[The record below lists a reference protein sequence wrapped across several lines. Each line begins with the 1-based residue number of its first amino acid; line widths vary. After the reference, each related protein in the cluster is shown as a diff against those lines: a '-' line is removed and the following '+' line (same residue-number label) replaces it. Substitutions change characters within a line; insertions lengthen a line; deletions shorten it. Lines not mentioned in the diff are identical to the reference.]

1 MQFHFPQYIDIE
13 DKLFGPLSLKQAI
26 YTAGGVGAVYV
37 VYVYIPYLFLS
48 VPIIVGIGV
57 LTWALAFYPK
67 EKLGRPFIEVLEAGF
82 YYLLREKL
90 YTWKKTTKEPVL
102 GQVEDYRPTQAP
114 LTPVIPQGK
123 LAFSSFGIDVKGPE
137 IEHERD
143 DEMMA
148 ARGKRGIP
156 SVPASAEEG
165 TLSVDS
171 YILQQKI
178 PKVNTFVTPKTAEH
192 SPYKT
197 PPSPSASATKIE
209 IKK

>member
-26 YTAGGVGAVYV
+26 YTAGGIGAAYV
-37 VYVYIPYLFLS
+37 VYVYVPYLFLS
-48 VPIIVGIGV
+48 VPIIAGVGV

-90 YTWKKTTKEPVL
+90 YTWKKTTKEPSL
-102 GQVEDYRPTQAP
+102 AQEKEFTPTQAP

-123 LAFSSFGIDVKGPE
+123 LSSSSFSIDVRGPE
-137 IEHERD
+137 IERERD
-143 DEMMA
+143 DEFEGP
-148 ARGKRGIP
+148 RGSGILAG
-156 SVPASAEEG
+156 SASAEEG
-165 TLSVDS
+165 ALSVDS

-178 PKVNTFVTPKTAEH
+178 PKVDTFVAPKNIEH
-192 SPYKT
+192 SPYKAT
-197 PPSPSASATKIE
+197 PASSGGGAKTE
-209 IKK
+209 AKK

>member
-26 YTAGGVGAVYV
+26 YTAGGIGGAYV

-48 VPIIVGIGV
+48 VPIIAGIGV

-90 YTWKKTTKEPVL
+90 YTWKKTTKEPTL
-102 GQVEDYRPTQAP
+102 GQVQDYMPTQAP

-123 LAFSSFGIDVKGPE
+123 LSSSSFGLEVRGPE
-137 IEHERD
+137 IEREKD
-143 DEMMA
+143 DGLMTNKKDGVL
-148 ARGKRGIP
+148 RG
-156 SVPASAEEG
+156 SVSAEEG
-165 TLSVDS
+165 WLSVDS
-171 YILQQKI
+171 FMLQQKI
-178 PKVNTFVTPKTAEH
+178 PKIDTFVAPKTIEH

-197 PPSPSASATKIE
+197 PPLSSGGESKTGL
-209 IKK
+209 KK

>member
-26 YTAGGVGAVYV
+26 YTAGGIGAAYV
-37 VYVYIPYLFLS
+37 VYVYIPYIFFS

-90 YTWKKTTKEPVL
+90 YTWKKTTKEPSL
-102 GQVEDYRPTQAP
+102 GQVENYTPTQAP

-123 LAFSSFGIDVKGPE
+123 LSSSSYNIDVKGPE
-137 IEHERD
+137 VEHERD
-143 DEMMA
+143 DELLKNM
-148 ARGKRGIP
+148 GHGVL
-156 SVPASAEEG
+156 SGSASAEEG
-165 TLSVDS
+165 ALSVDS
-171 YILQQKI
+171 FILQQKI
-178 PKVNTFVTPKTAEH
+178 PKVDTFVAPKTVEH

-197 PPSPSASATKIE
+197 PASTAHTETKIE
-209 IKK
+209 TKK

>member
-26 YTAGGVGAVYV
+26 YTAGGIGAAYV
-37 VYVYIPYLFLS
+37 VYVYIPYIFIS

-90 YTWKKTTKEPVL
+90 YTWKKTTKEPSL
-102 GQVEDYRPTQAP
+102 GQVQEYTPTQAP

-123 LAFSSFGIDVKGPE
+123 LSSSSFGIDVKGPE
-137 IEHERD
+137 LEHERD
-143 DEMMA
+143 DEPLMKG
-148 ARGKRGIP
+148 REGVLQGT
-156 SVPASAEEG
+156 ASAEEG
-165 TLSVDS
+165 ALSVDS
-171 YILQQKI
+171 FILQQKI
-178 PKVNTFVTPKTAEH
+178 PKIDTFVAPKTIEH

-197 PPSPSASATKIE
+197 SPAPTGGE
-209 IKK
+209 TRTEVKK

>member
-26 YTAGGVGAVYV
+26 YTAGGIGAAYV
-37 VYVYIPYLFLS
+37 VYVYIPYIFLS

-90 YTWKKTTKEPVL
+90 YTWKKTTKEPSL
-102 GQVEDYRPTQAP
+102 GQVENYTPTQAP
-114 LTPVIPQGK
+114 LTPVVPQGK
-123 LAFSSFGIDVKGPE
+123 LSSSSYNIDVKGPE
-137 IEHERD
+137 VERERD
-143 DEMMA
+143 DELLKNM
-148 ARGKRGIP
+148 GHGVL
-156 SVPASAEEG
+156 SGSASAEEG
-165 TLSVDS
+165 ALSVDS
-171 YILQQKI
+171 FILQQKI
-178 PKVNTFVTPKTAEH
+178 PKVNTFVAPKMEEH

-197 PPSPSASATKIE
+197 PAPTAHTETKIE
-209 IKK
+209 TKK

>member
-37 VYVYIPYLFLS
+37 VYVYIPYIFLS
-48 VPIIVGIGV
+48 VPIMVGIGV

-90 YTWKKTTKEPVL
+90 YTWKKTTKEPTM
-102 GQVEDYRPTQAP
+102 GQMEAYTPTQAP
-114 LTPVIPQGK
+114 QTPLISQGK
-123 LAFSSFGIDVKGPE
+123 LSSSSFNIDVKGPE
-137 IEHERD
+137 IERERD
-143 DEMMA
+143 DEPIL
-148 ARGKRGIP
+148 RREK
-156 SVPASAEEG
+156 SVLSGPASAEEG
-165 TLSVDS
+165 TLSVNS
-171 YILQQKI
+171 FILQQKV
-178 PKVNTFVTPKTAEH
+178 PKVDTFVAPKTMEH

-197 PPSPSASATKIE
+197 PSSLSGGGTKTE

>member
-26 YTAGGVGAVYV
+26 YTAGGIGAAYV
-37 VYVYIPYLFLS
+37 VYVYLPYLFLS

-82 YYLLREKL
+82 YYLLRDKL
-90 YTWKKTTKEPVL
+90 YTWKKTTKEATL
-102 GQVEDYRPTQAP
+102 GQVENYTPTQAP

-123 LAFSSFGIDVKGPE
+123 LSSFSYNVDVKGPE
-137 IEHERD
+137 VERERD
-143 DEMMA
+143 DDPILQ
-148 ARGKRGIP
+148 GKNSILSG
-156 SVPASAEEG
+156 PASAEEG

-178 PKVNTFVTPKTAEH
+178 PKVDTFVAPKTVEH

-197 PPSPSASATKIE
+197 PASASHGETKTE
-209 IKK
+209 AKK

>member
-26 YTAGGVGAVYV
+26 YTAGGIGAVYA

-48 VPIIVGIGV
+48 VPIIVSIGV

-102 GQVEDYRPTQAP
+102 GQVENYTPTQAP

-123 LAFSSFGIDVKGPE
+123 LSSSSFGIDIKGPE
-137 IEHERD
+137 IERERD
-143 DEMMA
+143 DELVV
-148 ARGKRGIP
+148 RGKSSILSG
-156 SVPASAEEG
+156 PASAEAG

-171 YILQQKI
+171 YILQQKT
-178 PKVNTFVTPKTAEH
+178 PKVDTFVTPKNAEH

-197 PPSPSASATKIE
+197 PPSPSASATKTE

>member
-26 YTAGGVGAVYV
+26 YVAGGIGAVYV
-37 VYVYIPYLFLS
+37 VYVYIPYIFIS
-48 VPIIVGIGV
+48 VPIIVCIGV

-82 YYLLREKL
+82 YYVLREKL
-90 YTWKKTTKEPVL
+90 YTWKKTTKEPTL
-102 GQVEDYRPTQAP
+102 GQTQDYIPSQAP
-114 LTPVIPQGK
+114 QTPMIPQGK
-123 LAFSSFGIDVKGPE
+123 LSSSSFSIDVRGPE
-137 IEHERD
+137 IEQERE
-143 DEMMA
+143 DEALVRMKE
-148 ARGKRGIP
+148 RGLAG
-156 SVPASAEEG
+156 SASAEEG

-171 YILQQKI
+171 FILQQKI
-178 PKVNTFVTPKTAEH
+178 PKMNTFVAPKSIEH

-197 PPSPSASATKIE
+197 APSVGGGEHTNTE